1 MKIFS
6 KSGESAAGI
15 SVAKKL
21 GFIALTIALAALSST
36 RPALAARRHRAAP
49 VAASSSEESAASA
62 SNTALGAYAEACVVE
77 PTTGTVIFESND
89 HAPWPT
95 TSLAKM
101 MLMLIVA
108 EKIHDG
114 SLKLTDQITTSRKA
128 AEMGGSQVYLKEGE
142 AFSLDDM
149 MKAVVVHSAND
160 ASVAVAEYIA
170 GSTDAFVVMMNQQ
183 AAAIGMKDSHY
194 YSVHGLPPEKGEQ
207 PDVASAFDQA
217 ILARELLKYPDVIR
231 WSSIDTAPFRNGT
244 FILRNTNHM
253 VRTYPGCDGLK
264 TGFYDKAGFN
274 VVATAKRND
283 LRLIAVVLGSQHKLT
298 NFKEASE
305 MLSQGFLNYEM
316 HQVAKKGA
324 PIAQSVAVTDADTSS
339 IKPIWAENAGVFIK
353 HSDENSAIKV
363 DYNLPASIA
372 APVKAGQQIGTA
384 TVTEGGKP
392 VATIALLAPSDI
404 AKSTS
409 LTKCLFSIFWTT
421 FLRFGSLENRLN

>member
-1 MKIFS
+1 MKVLS
-6 KSGESAAGI
+6 RSGESVAGI
-15 SVAKKL
+15 SVSRKF
-21 GFIALTIALAALSST
+21 GFIVLTIALAALMSSH
-36 RPALAARRHRAAP
+36 PALAARRHHAAAKP
-49 VAASSSEESAASA
+49 AAASEEESAVNA
-62 SNTALGAYAEACVVE
+62 SNTGLGPYSEACVVE
-77 PTTGTVIFESND
+77 PTTGTVIFEAND
-89 HAPWPT
+89 HTPWPT
-95 TSLAKM
+95 ASLAKM

-142 AFSLDDM
+142 TFSLDDM

-170 GSTDAFVVMMNQQ
+170 GSTEAFVVMMNQK
-183 AAAIGMKDSHY
+183 AAALGMKDSHY
-194 YSVHGLPPEKGEQ
+194 YSVNGLPPGKGESA
-207 PDVASAFDQA
+207 DVASAYDQA

-231 WSSIDTAPFRNGT
+231 WSSIDTAPFRAGT
-244 FILRNTNHM
+244 FTLRNTNHM

-274 VVATAKRND
+274 VVATAKRGD

-316 HQVAKKGA
+316 HPVAKKGA
-324 PIAQSVAVTDADTSS
+324 PIAQTVAVTGADTDS
-339 IKPIWAENAGVFIK
+339 IKPVWGSDAGVFVK
-353 HSDENSAIKV
+353 RGDKKNAIKV
-363 DYNLPASIA
+363 DYNLPPSIK
-372 APVKAGQQIGTA
+372 APITAGQQIGTA
-384 TVTEGGKP
+384 NVTEGGKP
-392 VATIALLAPSDI
+392 VASIALLAPSDI

-409 LTKCLFSIFWTT
+409 LTKRLLSIF
-421 FLRFGSLENRLN
+421 

>member
-1 MKIFS
+1 MKAVS
-6 KSGESAAGI
+6 LSSE
-15 SVAKKL
+15 SVA
-21 GFIALTIALAALSST
+21 GFSLSRKFGIFVVAIVIAALMPSNSAFAK
-36 RPALAARRHRAAP
+36 RHHAAAAP
-49 VAASSSEESAASA
+49 AAEEESAASA
-62 SNTALGAYAEACVVE
+62 SNTALGAYSEACVVE

-95 TSLAKM
+95 ASLAKM

-142 AFSLDDM
+142 VFSLDDM

-170 GSTDAFVVMMNQQ
+170 GSTEAFVVMMNQQ

-217 ILARELLKYPDVIR
+217 ILARELLKYPDVLR

-244 FILRNTNHM
+244 FVLRNTNHM
-253 VRTYPGCDGLK
+253 VRTFPGCDGLK
-264 TGFYDKAGFN
+264 TGFYDKSGFN

-324 PIAQSVAVTDADTSS
+324 PIAQSVAVTDADAGS
-339 IKPIWAENAGVFIK
+339 IKPIWADNAGVFVK

-384 TVTEGGKP
+384 TVTEGGKS

-409 LTKCLFSIFWTT
+409 LTKRLLSIF
-421 FLRFGSLENRLN
+421 

>member
-1 MKIFS
+1 MCCGGGCLMKAVS
-6 KSGESAAGI
+6 PSSE
-15 SVAKKL
+15 SVA
-21 GFIALTIALAALSST
+21 GFSLSRKFGIVAVAIVIAASMSARSAF
-36 RPALAARRHRAAP
+36 AARDDAAA
-49 VAASSSEESAASA
+49 AASAEEESAASA
-62 SNTALGAYAEACVVE
+62 SNPALGAYSEACVVE

-95 TSLAKM
+95 ASLAKM

-244 FILRNTNHM
+244 FVLRNTNHM
-253 VRTYPGCDGLK
+253 VRTFPGCDGLK
-264 TGFYDKAGFN
+264 TGFYDKSGFN

-305 MLSQGFLNYEM
+305 MLSQGFLIYEM

-324 PIAQSVAVTDADTSS
+324 PIAQSVPVTGADTAS
-339 IKPIWAENAGVFIK
+339 IKPVWGGDAGVFIN
-353 HSDENSAIKV
+353 HGDASSAIKV
-363 DYNLPASIA
+363 GYNLPASIA

-384 TVTEGGKP
+384 NVTASGKP
-392 VATIALLAPSDI
+392 VATIALLAPSDV

-409 LTKCLFSIFWTT
+409 LTKRLFSIF
-421 FLRFGSLENRLN
+421 

>member
-15 SVAKKL
+15 SVAKKF
-21 GFIALTIALAALSST
+21 GFMALAIALAALSST

-62 SNTALGAYAEACVVE
+62 SNTALGAYAEACVLE
-77 PTTGTVIFESND
+77 PTTGTVIFEAND
-89 HAPWPT
+89 HTPWPT
-95 TSLAKM
+95 ASLAKM

-114 SLKLTDQITTSRKA
+114 SLKLTDPVTTSRKA

-142 AFSLDDM
+142 VFSLDDM

-160 ASVAVAEYIA
+160 ASVAVAEYVA
-170 GSTDAFVVMMNQQ
+170 GSTDSFVVMMNQQ

-194 YSVHGLPPEKGEQ
+194 YSVNGLPPAKGESA
-207 PDVASAFDQA
+207 DVASAYDQA
-217 ILARELLKYPDVIR
+217 ILGRELLKYPDVLR
-231 WSSIDTAPFRNGT
+231 WSSIDTAPFRAGT
-244 FILRNTNHM
+244 FVLRNTNHM
-253 VRTYPGCDGLK
+253 VRTFPGCDGLK

-305 MLSQGFLNYEM
+305 MLSQGFINYEM
-316 HQVAKKGA
+316 HQVAKKGV
-324 PIAQSVAVTDADTSS
+324 PIAQTVAVTGADTES
-339 IKPIWAENAGVFIK
+339 IKPVWGSDAGVFIK
-353 HSDENSAIKV
+353 HGDANSAIKV
-363 DYNLPASIA
+363 GYNLPASIA

-384 TVTEGGKP
+384 NVTEGGKP

-409 LTKCLFSIFWTT
+409 LTKRLFSIF
-421 FLRFGSLENRLN
+421 

>member
-6 KSGESAAGI
+6 KSGEAAAGI
-15 SVAKKL
+15 SVGKTF
-21 GFIALTIALAALSST
+21 GFIALAIMLVATASS
-36 RPALAARRHRAAP
+36 RPALAARRHHAAP
-49 VAASSSEESAASA
+49 AAASASEEESAASA
-62 SNTALGAYAEACVVE
+62 SNTALGAYAEACVLE
-77 PTTGTVIFESND
+77 PTTGTVIFEAND
-89 HAPWPT
+89 HTPWPT
-95 TSLAKM
+95 ASLAKM

-114 SLKLTDQITTSRKA
+114 SLKLTDPITTSRKA

-142 AFSLDDM
+142 VFSLDDM

-160 ASVAVAEYIA
+160 ASVAVAEYVA
-170 GSTDAFVVMMNQQ
+170 GSTDSFVVMMNQQ

-194 YSVHGLPPEKGEQ
+194 YSVNGLPPAKGESA
-207 PDVASAFDQA
+207 DVASAYDQA
-217 ILARELLKYPDVIR
+217 ILARALLKYPDVIR
-231 WSSIDTAPFRNGT
+231 WSSIDTAPFRAGT
-244 FILRNTNHM
+244 FVLRNTNHM
-253 VRTYPGCDGLK
+253 VRTFPGCDGLK

-305 MLSQGFLNYEM
+305 MLSQGFINYEM

-324 PIAQSVAVTDADTSS
+324 PIAQSVAVTGADTAS
-339 IKPIWAENAGVFIK
+339 IKPVWGGDAGVFIK
-353 HSDENSAIKV
+353 HGDASSAIKV
-363 DYNLPASIA
+363 GYNLPASIA

-384 TVTEGGKP
+384 NVTEGGKP

-409 LTKCLFSIFWTT
+409 LTKRLFSIF
-421 FLRFGSLENRLN
+421 

>member
-1 MKIFS
+1 MKAVS
-6 KSGESAAGI
+6 PSSE
-15 SVAKKL
+15 SVA
-21 GFIALTIALAALSST
+21 GFSLSRKFGIVAVAIVIAASMSARTAF
-36 RPALAARRHRAAP
+36 AARHHAAA
-49 VAASSSEESAASA
+49 AASAEEENAASA
-62 SNTALGAYAEACVVE
+62 SNTALGAYSEACVVE

-95 TSLAKM
+95 ASLAKM

-142 AFSLDDM
+142 VFSLDDM

-170 GSTDAFVVMMNQQ
+170 GSTEAFVVMMNQQ

-244 FILRNTNHM
+244 FVLRNTNHM
-253 VRTYPGCDGLK
+253 VRTFPGCDGLK
-264 TGFYDKAGFN
+264 TGFYDKSGFN

-324 PIAQSVAVTDADTSS
+324 PIAQSVAVTDADMAS
-339 IKPIWAENAGVFIK
+339 IKPIWADNAGVFIK

-384 TVTEGGKP
+384 TVTEGGKS
-392 VATIALLAPSDI
+392 VATIALLAPSDV

-409 LTKCLFSIFWTT
+409 LTKRLLSIF
-421 FLRFGSLENRLN
+421 